1 MFEHNIS
8 PIIVRL
14 GPFSI
19 RYYSLLF
26 LCAFLLGLY
35 LLKMMFVEKGIDTKY
50 LHPLFI
56 TFFICVVVGARLG
69 HVFFYRARYFLAHPI
84 EIIKFWKGGLASH
97 GAAIAVLIGVI
108 IFTRIYPVT
117 FYQIADSLSIPVAI
131 GTSFVRLG
139 NFFNSEIVGR
149 VTTVPWAVKFFKYHE
164 PGGVPPQFRH
174 PSQLY
179 EAAMGTVIFVTLL
192 IVFKKRK
199 EKLQDGCLFYL
210 FIFMYFTLRF
220 LVEFVKEYRFII
232 PSIPFTTGQ
241 YLSIPF
247 ILFSAYMLFVRG
259 KIRDNEEAPS

>member
-1 MFEHNIS
+1 MFEHNIA
-8 PIIVRL
+8 PVIVTL

-35 LLKMMFVEKGIDTKY
+35 LLKRMFIEKGIDTKY

-69 HVFFYRARYFLAHPI
+69 HVFFYRARYFLANPL

-97 GAAIAVLIGVI
+97 GAAIAILIGVVV
-108 IFTRIYPVT
+108 FTRIYPLT
-117 FYQIADSLSIPVAI
+117 FYQIADSLSIPIAI
-131 GTSFVRLG
+131 GTTFIRLG

-149 VTTVPWAVKFFKYHE
+149 VSNVPWAVKFLRYRE
-164 PGGVPPQFRH
+164 PGGGPPQWRH

-179 EAAMGTVIFVTLL
+179 EAAMGIIIFAALM
-192 IVFKKRK
+192 IIFKKRK
-199 EKLQDGCLFYL
+199 DKLQDGCLLYL
-210 FIFMYFTLRF
+210 FMLMYFTLRF

-232 PSIPFTTGQ
+232 PSIPLTMGQ

-247 ILFSAYMLFVRG
+247 ILFSAYMLFIHG
-259 KIRDNEEAPS
+259 KIKDRDVQAA

>member
-1 MFEHNIS
+1 MFEHNIA
-8 PIIVRL
+8 PVIVTL

-35 LLKMMFVEKGIDTKY
+35 LLKWVFIEKGIDTKY

-69 HVFFYRARYFLAHPI
+69 HVFFYRARYFLSNPL

-97 GAAIAVLIGVI
+97 GAAIAILIGVI
-108 IFTRIYPVT
+108 VFTRIYPLT
-117 FYQIADSLSIPVAI
+117 FYQITDSLSIPVAI
-131 GTSFVRLG
+131 GTTFVRLG

-149 VTTVPWAVKFFKYHE
+149 VSNLPWAVKFLRYRE
-164 PGGVPPQFRH
+164 PNGGPPQYRH

-179 EAAMGTVIFVTLL
+179 EAAMGIVIFAALM
-192 IVFKKRK
+192 IIFKKRK
-199 EKLQDGCLFYL
+199 DKLQDGCLFYL
-210 FIFMYFTLRF
+210 FMLMYFTLRF

-232 PSIPFTTGQ
+232 PSIPLTTGQ

-247 ILFSAYMLFVRG
+247 ILFSAYMLFVHG
-259 KIRDNEEAPS
+259 KIKNSTGEAA